1 MLHLHEPL
9 CPGPTMTACLVKP
22 APLVATFHA
31 AGVSASYRWFNP
43 GVRFL
48 ANRLDIR
55 CVVSHDAQRLA
66 DHYLPGDYERLFNGI
81 EVERYAKADPWP
93 TDGPTILFLGRHE
106 PRKGLDVLL
115 AALSSL
121 PPEVRLWV
129 CGEGPETETLRSQHA
144 GDPRIEWLGR
154 VSDVEKQRR
163 LRGADIY
170 CAPSVHGESFGVV
183 LLEAMAASTA
193 IVASDLPGY
202 RNVVRPDR
210 DAVVVPPGRPR
221 RPGRRPAADAG
232 RPRSAGP
239 LGELRERNEPSSSR
253 WTTWPTGTSS
263 STNGRSLCT
272 AERSGADGGSPIR
285 DHRGDHRSDHAP
297 FVRRPT
303 LCP

>member
-1 MLHLHEPL
+1 
-9 CPGPTMTACLVKP
+9 MTACLVKP

-66 DHYLPGDYERLFNGI
+66 DHYLAGDYERLFNGI

-93 TDGPTILFLGRHE
+93 TEGPTILFLGRHE

-129 CGEGPETETLRSQHA
+129 CGEGPETDRLRSQHA

-202 RNVVRPDR
+202 RNVARPDR
-210 DAVVVPPGRPR
+210 DAVVVPPGDRDALAGALQRTLGDPDLR
-221 RPGRRPAADAG
+221 ARLVSSGEERAIEFSMDHLAD
-232 RPRSAGP
+232 RY
-239 LGELRERNEPSSSR
+239 LELYERAIA
-253 WTTWPTGTSS
+253 
-263 STNGRSLCT
+263 L
-272 AERSGADGGSPIR
+272 
-285 DHRGDHRSDHAP
+285 HR
-297 FVRRPT
+297 
-303 LCP
+303 